1 MEQGSA
7 LSKLAQTDLSLEHAR
22 FELTL
27 DGTQIFLTIYT
38 RFYSFSLAKYGDSI
52 SDQAPTDSLQILTNS
67 LFTTP
72 LYNSTGATDSVAEYN
87 TN

>member
-7 LSKLAQTDLSLEHAR
+7 QRQLAQTDLSLEHAR
-22 FELTL
+22 FELTS
-27 DGTQIFLTIYT
+27 DRMQIILTTYT

-52 SDQAPTDSLQILTNS
+52 SNKTPTDSLYILTNS

-72 LYNSTGATDSVAEYN
+72 LYNSTGAIDSVDEYN